1 VFRRPRQAWLPAALL
16 AAALAAL
23 PAPPAPAARI
33 VTRSA
38 EVSVGR
44 ETASLV
50 EQYFTVDADPAAVA
64 RVRAIGRRLVSA
76 VKETEY
82 PFEFHVVES
91 PEVNAFALPGGFIY
105 VFRGLLQLSP
115 SDDALAFVLGHEIAH
130 VTKRHAARQFEK
142 NLLLAAAITG
152 ILSGTGAP
160 RGVNGAASLVQEIT
174 SLSFTRSDEKEADE
188 EGMGLFTAAGYD
200 PRAAVSAMELV
211 KRAGG
216 DGRSVPALL
225 RSHPLP
231 DSRIKKLRELGEA
244 HLTQRAARRDPA
256 TPPPPPLPGRRLAGL
271 DAVEVAPCLW
281 QPLAAGMRWVYRT
294 RGAAGETAMAVRVLE
309 ALAAEPAGVFRVEY
323 DLGRGIR
330 ARRWLAPAGDRFL
343 SRAEGDPEAAGWRLE
358 AVFAAGETARVGED
372 TLRVGGADRVTVPA
386 GEFEAIRVERVD
398 AAGAVAATLWYARG
412 VGLVKRVSAAGTQ
425 ELTRFTPAGGA
436 DARP

>member
-1 VFRRPRQAWLPAALL
+1 MKRCGPGRLL
-16 AAALAAL
+16 AVLAVLAVPVALASR
-23 PAPPAPAARI
+23 PAPAARI

-50 EQYFTVDADPAAVA
+50 EQYFTVDVDPAAVA
-64 RVRAIGRRLVSA
+64 RVRGIGRRLVSSLPSGREA
-76 VKETEY
+76 DY

-115 SDDALAFVLGHEIAH
+115 SDDALAFVLAHEIAH
-130 VTKRHAARQFEK
+130 VTERHAAKQFEK

-160 RGVNGAASLVQEIT
+160 RGVNGAASLVQEVT
-174 SLSFTRSDEKEADE
+174 SLSFTRNDEREADE
-188 EGMGLFTAAGYD
+188 EGMALLAAAGYD
-200 PRAAVSAMELV
+200 ARAAITAMELV

-231 DSRIKKLRELGEA
+231 DSRIKKLRELAAAGEA
-244 HLTQRAARRDPA
+244 ARAARQAAEPPA
-256 TPPPPPLPGRRLAGL
+256 PPAPHLPGRRIAGL
-271 DAVEVAPCLW
+271 DAIEVAPCAW
-281 QPLAAGMRWVYRT
+281 QPLAAGARWTYRT
-294 RGAAGETAMAVRVLE
+294 AGAHGETGMAVRVLE
-309 ALAAEPAGVFRVEY
+309 RLDAEPEGVFRVEY

-330 ARRWLAPAGDRFL
+330 ALRWLAPAGDRFY
-343 SRAEGDPEAAGWRLE
+343 SRAEAAAGAAWRLE
-358 AVFAAGETARVGED
+358 AVFAPGETAPAGDAV
-372 TLRVGGADRVTVPA
+372 LRAAGKERVTVPA
-386 GEFEAIRVERVD
+386 GEFEAVRVERRD
-398 AAGAVAATLWYARG
+398 AGGAVTATCWFAAG
-412 VGLVKRVSAAGTQ
+412 VGLVKRVSPAGTQ
-425 ELTRFTPAGGA
+425 ELTRFAPGK
-436 DARP
+436 